1 MEETDVIICRCE
13 EIRRSEIIQ
22 AIKEGSIT
30 INGIK
35 KRTRAG
41 MGLCQGKTCSRTIAQ
56 LISKYTGIPLK
67 QILPATFRPPIR
79 TIKLKSL
86 GGEGDCCPKQ
96 QM

>member
-1 MEETDVIICRCE
+1 MKEEDVIICRCE

-30 INGIK
+30 INEIK
-35 KRTRAG
+35 RRTRAG
-41 MGLCQGKTCSRTIAQ
+41 MGLCQGKTCRRTIAQ
-56 LISKYTGIPLK
+56 LISKYTGKPLQ